1 MKEFTVSEPL
11 MEVLQESIQHALNVC
26 YKVEYGYDSSDPANI
41 EKCAP
46 YAIGYSKA
54 TLESLLD
61 TFKSIRSNQTNTIS
75 N

>member
-1 MKEFTVSEPL
+1 MKEFTVSESL

-26 YKVEYGYDSSDPANI
+26 YKVEYGYDSTNPADI

-46 YAIGYSKA
+46 YAIGYTKS

-61 TFKSIRSNQTNTIS
+61 TFKSIQANQTNTIY